1 MPCLLALLAFFFPRF
16 VMVVVYLFGTYLQTA
31 FKTALWPLL
40 GFIFLR
46 YTTLAYAFAMHQN
59 NGSVSGLYL
68 IIVIVAFLMDI
79 GSTGGAEATRRRRG
93 RVVE

>member
-16 VMVVVYLFGTYLQTA
+16 VMVVIYIFSDYLQTA

-40 GFIFLR
+40 GFIFLP

-59 NGSVSGLYL
+59 NGSVSGIYL

-79 GSTGGAEATRRRRG
+79 GSASGAEVTRRRRV